1 MMSRAIN
8 RIKDDYVK
16 GIATIKTIEQY
27 MADGDV
33 VDLSKIDLSKLT
45 DLEQYA
51 LSIAVKKMK
60 EAIEKKKP
68 IMFIQYEPIVGIINE
83 IKNSIEKHQGKFKHQ
98 IVYCRLGDKYTIA
111 YGDVEPT
118 ITVHYEEVTEPKVA
132 GVSSITTTKRKVVKE
147 YIKLTVYTLT
157 KLEKGKLKLSK
168 TGGYYLVSEL
178 IATT

>member
-83 IKNSIEKHQGKFKHQ
+83 IKMTEYVLFRRLPECSAFKIEK
-98 IVYCRLGDKYTIA
+98 YNL
-111 YGDVEPT
+111 
-118 ITVHYEEVTEPKVA
+118 
-132 GVSSITTTKRKVVKE
+132 
-147 YIKLTVYTLT
+147 
-157 KLEKGKLKLSK
+157 
-168 TGGYYLVSEL
+168 
-178 IATT
+178 